1 LESSDTVSEFQTALD
16 ELNNMAQKT
25 AHLSQALEFS
35 NFISLIK
42 ASHISLKSNTYRETI
57 SNHPQLPTMDHT
69 NCTLSK
75 WYETEGKELFGNTK
89 QYKEIYKPHKMVHE
103 YAEKSIQEVI
113 DSGISRESMGNLID
127 NFTAMEEASQK
138 LFSLLDDMVKEKFS
152 ERVTS

>member
-1 LESSDTVSEFQTALD
+1 
-16 ELNNMAQKT
+16 
-25 AHLSQALEFS
+25 
-35 NFISLIK
+35 
-42 ASHISLKSNTYRETI
+42 
-57 SNHPQLPTMDHT
+57 MDHT